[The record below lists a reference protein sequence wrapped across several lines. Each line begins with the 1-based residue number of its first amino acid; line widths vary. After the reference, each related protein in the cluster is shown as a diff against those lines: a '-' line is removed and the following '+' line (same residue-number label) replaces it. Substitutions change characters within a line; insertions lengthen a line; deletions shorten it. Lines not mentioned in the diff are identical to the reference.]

1 VEKPEFIAMMNHT
14 HHGGGPLKL
23 PKREGMKRRA
33 MKMGEDTVGGIHEM
47 FSVSR
52 PQACIKFVQ
61 IKELISF
68 KQELESK
75 VSLSLDA
82 WTSSNGHAFLAI
94 VAHYVTNDGHLG
106 Q

>member
-14 HHGGGPLKL
+14 HHGRGPLKL
-23 PKREGMKRRA
+23 PKHEGMKRRV
-33 MKMGEDTVGGIHEM
+33 MKMGEDTVEGIHEM
-47 FSVSR
+47 FSASLLCV
-52 PQACIKFVQ
+52 KFVQ
-61 IKELISF
+61 IKLLISS

-94 VAHYVTNDGHLG
+94 IVHYVTNDGHLG